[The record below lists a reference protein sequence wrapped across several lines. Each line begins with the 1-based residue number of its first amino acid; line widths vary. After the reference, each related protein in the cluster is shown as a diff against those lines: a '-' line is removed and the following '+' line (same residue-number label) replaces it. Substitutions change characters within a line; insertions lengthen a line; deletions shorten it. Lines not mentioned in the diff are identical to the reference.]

1 MVQTAAVQHPSIAAL
16 HRRALGST
24 RAFVAGIASDKWN
37 APTPCDEWDVRALV
51 NHIVV
56 GNLWAAEL
64 ATGHTID
71 EIGDRLDGDHLGTSP
86 LDAYDQS
93 ADAAASAF
101 DAPGALDAPC
111 AVSYG
116 PVPGSVYA
124 GHRFV
129 DVLIHGW
136 DVAVATAQPP
146 TLAADLVAACWD
158 VINPQLAQLRAS
170 GMFGSETKRPGSV
183 DPQTRLLET
192 LGRTIPTA
200 SGTP

>member
-1 MVQTAAVQHPSIAAL
+1 MVETAAAQSPPIAAL

-24 RAFVAGIASDKWN
+24 RAFVAGIASDQWN

-71 EIGDRLDGDHLGTSP
+71 EVGDRLDGDHLGTSP

-93 ADAAASAF
+93 ADAAAGAF
-101 DAPGALDAPC
+101 DPPGALDEPC

-136 DVAVATAQPP
+136 DVAVATSQTP
-146 TLAADLVAACWD
+146 TLAPDLVAACWD
-158 VINPQLAQLRAS
+158 VINPQLAQLQAS
-170 GMFGSETKRPGSV
+170 GMFGSDVKRPDSP
-183 DPQTRLLET
+183 DPQTRLLEA
-192 LGRTIPTA
+192 LGRTVPKATR
-200 SGTP
+200 P